1 KDRWRHEWRVNL
13 TLDKNWE
20 GTSKYRFYPD
30 KQERYA
36 SQIFYGPEIKTT
48 EASLAGWKKEIG
60 VAEKPLKEPEIS
72 ATVTPSE
79 ASWFKKFTYTATIKH
94 PAKANM
100 TVVLFVK
107 KPGSN
112 EKKSVPWS
120 GYQYNPIIHFSDKSD
135 TTELSWT
142 VEKKDVFDEE
152 DAGERSEFY
161 IWYWDGYNEY
171 NESEGS
177 KFDGPTLLVN
187 KAPEFVGV
195 PKLNPVN
202 GSIYTVYEYRFDIN
216 DLENDAV
223 YGFLTIKDPLNED
236 RFTKTEKGEKGFIR
250 FLVGPD
256 QEIFTE
262 DKLTKTNKG
271 TFTSQYQLVYWDEG
285 MDVKGERNTTPWFV
299 GPNVSKIRIEHK
311 VEPLKPES
319 GKYDDVFEY
328 TVGFKSSE
336 KNTFW
341 LDLTIY
347 DSSNPKDAPPLPRK
361 NLTVDAGTWGY
372 AYWNIKP

>member
-1 KDRWRHEWRVNL
+1 
-13 TLDKNWE
+13 
-20 GTSKYRFYPD
+20 
-30 KQERYA
+30 
-36 SQIFYGPEIKTT
+36 
-48 EASLAGWKKEIG
+48 
-60 VAEKPLKEPEIS
+60 
-72 ATVTPSE
+72 
-79 ASWFKKFTYTATIKH
+79 
-94 PAKANM
+94 M

-142 VEKKDVFDEE
+142 VEKKDVFDEG

-236 RFTKTEKGEKGFIR
+236 RFN
-250 FLVGPD
+250 
-256 QEIFTE
+256 Q
-262 DKLTKTNKG
+262 NKR
-271 TFTSQYQLVYWDEG
+271 YLL
-285 MDVKGERNTTPWFV
+285 
-299 GPNVSKIRIEHK
+299 KI
-311 VEPLKPES
+311 
-319 GKYDDVFEY
+319 
-328 TVGFKSSE
+328 
-336 KNTFW
+336 N
-341 LDLTIY
+341 
-347 DSSNPKDAPPLPRK
+347 
-361 NLTVDAGTWGY
+361 
-372 AYWNIKP
+372 